1 MGNKSSTNLVTIH
14 EDLLSRK
21 KNKNSADKSD
31 DHAIELLDGIAECV
45 ESCSGD
51 VVKLSS
57 KDTKLLASIAS
68 LLCDEFGS
76 VIPANCAT
84 AEISMR
90 RKCVAII
97 YRLLQIPIVAKS
109 ALESCVT
116 GLVNC
121 LDPSHIQLLSLS
133 ASCICAGLVAVNDDT
148 LKGSVCVHLNALNFH
163 GKMLDLFDIAAK
175 SRSDVI
181 IEDKRF
187 LFQAILMYAQHLVWL
202 IGQNVLSSSL
212 AIAVSFK
219 ALKKGLVT
227 EILQRQDSLYELT
240 RHTDRPVQ
248 FAATMLIIQV
258 MNYLGRRYCSNM
270 QVRTVNQLKS
280 NPKLCLI
287 QLVLIYH

>member
-21 KNKNSADKSD
+21 KNKSSADKND
-31 DHAIELLDGIAECV
+31 DHAIELLDCIAECV

-57 KDTKLLASIAS
+57 KDIKLLASIAA

-76 VIPANCAT
+76 VITANCAT
-84 AEISMR
+84 VEISMR

-148 LKGSVCVHLNALNFH
+148 LKSSVCIHLEALNFH
-163 GKMLDLFDIAAK
+163 GKMLDLFEVAAR

-181 IEDKRF
+181 VEDKLF
-187 LFQAILMYAQHLVWL
+187 LFQTILMYAQHLVWL

-212 AIAVSFK
+212 AVAISFK
-219 ALKKGLVT
+219 TFKKGLVT
-227 EILQRQDSLYELT
+227 EILKRQDSLFELT
-240 RHTDRPVQ
+240 RHKDRPVQ

-270 QVRTVNQLKS
+270 QVRKLNQLLF
-280 NPKLCLI
+280 NPHTDLFPLI
-287 QLVLIYH
+287 FF